1 MTEEQLME
9 VLIQLADQGVTGIK
23 VHYEGGGDSGA
34 IEAIVYTDKEDAN
47 FIDIDLISAW
57 NQEKDLEKLN
67 SSAYATIQNFAHET
81 ILDNIEDWWN
91 NEGGYGDLLIKVPSG
106 EYLINNNLRVVEIE
120 EYTHE
125 GNLFRKTED

>member
-23 VHYEGGGDSGA
+23 VHYDGSGDSGA
-34 IEAIVYTDKEDAN
+34 IEGIVYTDIENAN
-47 FIDIDLISAW
+47 FSDIDLVSAW
-57 NQEKDLEKLN
+57 DQNLNLATIN

-91 NEGGYGDLLIKVPSG
+91 NEGGYGELLIKVPSG
-106 EYLINNNLRVVEIE
+106 EYLVNNNIRIMNTE
-120 EYTHE
+120 EYSHE

>member
-23 VHYEGGGDSGA
+23 VHYDGGGDSGA
-34 IEAIVYTDKEDAN
+34 IESIVYTDKENAE
-47 FIDIDLISAW
+47 FSDIDLVISW
-57 NQEKDLEKLN
+57 DEDKDLEKLN
-67 SSAYATIQNFAHET
+67 SSAYATIENFAHET
-81 ILDNIEDWWN
+81 ILNNIEDWWN

-106 EYLINNNLRVVEIE
+106 EYFINNNTRIMEVE

>member
-23 VHYEGGGDSGA
+23 VHYDGGGDSGA
-34 IEAIVYTDKEDAN
+34 IESIVYTDKENAE
-47 FIDIDLISAW
+47 FSDIDLVISW
-57 NQEKDLEKLN
+57 DEDKDLKKLN
-67 SSAYATIQNFAHET
+67 SSAYANIQNFAHET
-81 ILDNIEDWWN
+81 ILDSIENWWD

-106 EYLINNNLRVVEIE
+106 EYLINNNVRVVEIE
-120 EYTHE
+120 DYTHE

>member
-23 VHYEGGGDSGA
+23 VHYDGCGDSGA
-34 IEAIVYTDKEDAN
+34 IESIVYTDKEDPE
-47 FIDIDLISAW
+47 FSDIDLVSAW
-57 NQEKDLEKLN
+57 EEDKNLAKLN
-67 SSAYATIQNFAHET
+67 SSAYSTIQNFAHET
-81 ILDNIEDWWN
+81 LLDNIEDWWN

-106 EYLINNNLRVVEIE
+106 EYIVYNNVRIMEIE

-125 GNLFRKTED
+125 GNLFRKIEN

>member
-23 VHYEGGGDSGA
+23 IHYDGGGDSGA
-34 IEAIVYTDKEDAN
+34 IEAIVYTDKEDAE
-47 FIDIDLISAW
+47 FSDIDLLNEWDENIA
-57 NQEKDLEKLN
+57 LATLN
-67 SSAYATIQNFAHET
+67 SSADANIQNFAHET

-106 EYLINNNLRVVEIE
+106 EYLINNNVRIVEIE
-120 EYTHE
+120 DYTHE
-125 GNLFRKTED
+125 GNLFKNTEE

>member
-23 VHYEGGGDSGA
+23 IHYDGGGDSGA
-34 IEAIVYTDKEDAN
+34 IENIVYTDKENAE
-47 FIDIDLISAW
+47 FSDIDLVISW
-57 NQEKDLEKLN
+57 DEDKDLEKLN
-67 SSAYATIQNFAHET
+67 SSVYANIQNFAHET

-91 NEGGYGDLLIKVPSG
+91 NEGGYGDILIKVPSG
-106 EYLINNNLRVVEIE
+106 EYIINNNIRIMNTE
-120 EYTHE
+120 EYSHE